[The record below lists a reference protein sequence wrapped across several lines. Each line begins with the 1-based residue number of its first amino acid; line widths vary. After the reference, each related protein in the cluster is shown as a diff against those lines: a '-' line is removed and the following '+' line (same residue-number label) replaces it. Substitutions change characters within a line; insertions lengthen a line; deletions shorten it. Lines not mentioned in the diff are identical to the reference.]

1 MMSDYLLLLVVLEC
15 ALLCSY
21 QLEFPLPNVPLA
33 RPATLQVDAEGR
45 AFVAAG
51 NQLLRLSSDLLPE
64 QSITLSSDAVN
75 ISLSSGGE
83 WLVVCTT
90 DLSCAV
96 HNASN
101 LSAVLVVT
109 DSALVGADR
118 GVALFTTGNSF
129 YVGSFDTTNV
139 VPAVLPVMR
148 LSQTYGIDG
157 SSISRRAIDYNDNED
172 NVMGNFLTVDTFRR
186 DYFSGFVRGD
196 YAYYVVSDHGL
207 ESSVRIMRVCHCSVG
222 SMCPPI
228 RVLSEEVIA
237 CGSTV
242 ASIRD
247 GLCGVS
253 VVEDFAGTSGTSILI
268 SRCRD
273 DSPSSN
279 VVCMISLSEVDR
291 IMDMRVGV
299 CSNNTNG
306 DERTLIPWIN
316 RQNTPTDCS
325 AITVC
330 LSVS

>member
-1 MMSDYLLLLVVLEC
+1 MKRTSLKMYSLVVSIAIVGLWSRSNAE
-15 ALLCSY
+15 
-21 QLEFPLPNVPLA
+21 EFSLPNVPLA
-33 RPATLQVDAEGR
+33 RPPTLQVDAEGR

-139 VPAVLPVMR
+139 VPPVLPVMR

-157 SSISRRAIDYNDNED
+157 SNISRRAIDYNDDDNVD
-172 NVMGNFLTVDTFRR
+172 NVMGNILNVDDFRR

-207 ESSVRIMRVCHCSVG
+207 SVMT
-222 SMCPPI
+222 
-228 RVLSEEVIA
+228 VL
-237 CGSTV
+237 
-242 ASIRD
+242 
-247 GLCGVS
+247 
-253 VVEDFAGTSGTSILI
+253 
-268 SRCRD
+268 
-273 DSPSSN
+273 
-279 VVCMISLSEVDR
+279 
-291 IMDMRVGV
+291 
-299 CSNNTNG
+299 
-306 DERTLIPWIN
+306 
-316 RQNTPTDCS
+316 
-325 AITVC
+325 
-330 LSVS
+330 